1 MQFQPQGADQ
11 RGVQAMEWRGDSL
24 RILDHRRLPEEHL
37 WIDCTDA
44 PQVAAAIRDGVVQG
58 PASVGIAAAYG
69 IALAARRLGQA
80 ADWSAA
86 LAEDF
91 ELLAEA
97 RPSAEPLTW
106 ALRML
111 QERLRRPLG
120 LTADVPAMLVEAALG
135 IHASDSE
142 ANRVMA
148 KLGMQ
153 AIRRHDRQPQTL
165 MTFGHAGALS
175 GSGRGGVL
183 GVIQAAHG
191 AGLVAQVEVCESR
204 PGNAGLVTHWE
215 LQQYDLPATLHADTV
230 AGHLMKEASPS
241 WVVVGAERIAGN
253 GDVVN
258 AIGTYGLA
266 VLAMHHGL
274 RFMVVAPSS
283 CIDLT
288 LETADDVELGEE
300 QDAPAGEALFDVT
313 PADLIDVI
321 VTEKGII
328 ERPDEVKLAEL
339 LSPRRLH

>member
-1 MQFQPQGADQ
+1 SDLDPRPGAGFECVRLGLGPARPSHGQQYTLSFLPLAATFARGGRCGGDFRYGPEYNDVFPLESFMQFQPQGADQ

-37 WIDCTDA
+37 RIDCNDA
-44 PQVAAAIRDGVVQG
+44 PQVAPAIRDGAVQG

-153 AIRRHDRQPQTL
+153 AIRRHDRQPQVL

-191 AGLVAQVEVCESR
+191 AGLVARVDVCESR

-215 LQQYDLPATLHADTV
+215 LQQYDLPAALHADAV
-230 AGHLMKEASPS
+230 AAHLMKEASPS
-241 WVVVGAERIAGN
+241 
-253 GDVVN
+253 
-258 AIGTYGLA
+258 
-266 VLAMHHGL
+266 
-274 RFMVVAPSS
+274 
-283 CIDLT
+283 
-288 LETADDVELGEE
+288 
-300 QDAPAGEALFDVT
+300 
-313 PADLIDVI
+313 
-321 VTEKGII
+321 
-328 ERPDEVKLAEL
+328 
-339 LSPRRLH
+339 